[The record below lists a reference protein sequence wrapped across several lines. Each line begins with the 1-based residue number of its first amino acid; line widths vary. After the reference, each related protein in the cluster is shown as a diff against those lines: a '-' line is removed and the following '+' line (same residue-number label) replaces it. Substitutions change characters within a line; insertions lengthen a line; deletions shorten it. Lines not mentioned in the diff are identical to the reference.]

1 MVTGEQFA
9 KQAIDG
15 GYIGIPYSKLDC
27 QGFVER
33 VLADCGIRKPN
44 GTVYDWRGSNAM
56 YRNFQQW
63 RGSIKDAENAFGSL
77 PIGCLLYTRK
87 TDGGEKEKGYNDN
100 LGNFAHVG
108 IYLGEPHGVIHSTT
122 GGVQWGKYPDKR
134 WNYCSL
140 LSMLDYGCKNTDN
153 EISDDIIKQLDIIQS
168 AVNNI
173 ERMLKNL

>member
-63 RGSIKDAENAFGSL
+63 RGSIKDAETAFGAL

>member
-15 GYIGIPYSKLDC
+15 NYIGIPYSKLDC

-44 GTVYDWRGSNAM
+44 GTVYDWRGSNSM

-63 RGSIKDAENAFGSL
+63 RGSIKEAEQAFGSL

-140 LSMLDYGCKNTDN
+140 LSMLEYGCKNQDN

>member
-15 GYIGIPYSKLDC
+15 GYIGIPYEKLDC

-44 GTVYDWRGSNAM
+44 GTVYDWRGSNSM

-63 RGSIKDAENAFGSL
+63 RGSIKEAEAAFGAL

-87 TDGGEKEKGYNDN
+87 TDGGEKDKGYNDG
-100 LGNFAHVG
+100 LGNFSHVG

-140 LSMLDYGCKNTDN
+140 LAMLDYGCKKSDN
-153 EISDDIIKQLDIIQS
+153 VISDDIIKQLDIIQS

-173 ERMLKNL
+173 ERMLKSL

>member
-1 MVTGEQFA
+1 MITGEQFA

-15 GYIGIPYSKLDC
+15 NYIGIPYSKLDC

-63 RGSIKDAENAFGSL
+63 RGSIKDAEAAFGAL

-140 LSMLDYGCKNTDN
+140 LSMLDYGCKNSDN
-153 EISDDIIKQLDIIQS
+153 VISDDIIKQLDIIQS

>member
-15 GYIGIPYSKLDC
+15 GYIGIPYEKLDC

-44 GTVYDWRGSNAM
+44 GTVYNWRGANSM
-56 YRNFQQW
+56 YRNYQQW
-63 RGSIKDAENAFGSL
+63 RGSIKEAEAAFGAL

-87 TDGGEKEKGYNDN
+87 TDGGEKDLGYNDG
-100 LGNFAHVG
+100 LGNFKHVG

-140 LSMLDYGCKNTDN
+140 LSMLEYGCKNEDN
-153 EISDDIIKQLDIIQS
+153 QISDDIIKQLDIIQS

-173 ERMLKNL
+173 ERMLKTL

>member
-44 GTVYDWRGSNAM
+44 GTVYDWRGSNSM

-63 RGSIKDAENAFGSL
+63 RGSIKEAEAAFGAL

-87 TDGGEKEKGYNDN
+87 TDGGEKDKGYNDG

-140 LSMLDYGCKNTDN
+140 LAMLEYGCKNPDN
-153 EISDDIIKQLDIIQS
+153 EISDDIYKQIDIIQS
-168 AVNNI
+168 ALNNI

>member
-44 GTVYDWRGSNAM
+44 GTVYDWRGSNSM

-63 RGSIKDAENAFGSL
+63 RGSIKEAEAAFGAL

-87 TDGGEKEKGYNDN
+87 TDGGEKDKGYNDG
-100 LGNFAHVG
+100 LGNFSHVG

-140 LSMLDYGCKNTDN
+140 LSMLEYGCKNSDN
-153 EISDDIIKQLDIIQS
+153 VISDDIIKQLDIIQS
-168 AVNNI
+168 AVTNI

>member
-15 GYIGIPYSKLDC
+15 GYIGIPYEKLDC

-33 VLADCGIRKPN
+33 VLSDCGIRKPN
-44 GTVYDWRGSNAM
+44 GTVYDWRGSNSM

-63 RGSIKDAENAFGSL
+63 RGSIKDAEAAFGAL

-87 TDGGEKEKGYNDN
+87 TDGGEKDKGYNDG
-100 LGNFAHVG
+100 LGNFSHVG

-140 LSMLDYGCKNTDN
+140 LSMLEYGCKNTDN
-153 EISDDIIKQLDIIQS
+153 EISDDILKQLDIIQS
-168 AVNNI
+168 AATNI

>member
-15 GYIGIPYSKLDC
+15 GYIGIPYSTLDC

-33 VLADCGIRKPN
+33 VLSDCGIRKPN
-44 GTVYDWRGSNAM
+44 GTVYDWRGSNSM
-56 YRNFQQW
+56 YRNYQQW

-77 PIGCLLYTRK
+77 PVGCLVYTRK
-87 TDGGEKEKGYNDN
+87 TDGGEKEKGYNDG
-100 LGNFAHVG
+100 LGNFVHVG
-108 IYLGEPHGVIHSTT
+108 IYLGEPRGVIHSTT

-140 LSMLDYGCKNTDN
+140 LTMLDYGCKNEDN
-153 EISDDIIKQLDIIQS
+153 ETINDIYKQIDIIQS
-168 AVNNI
+168 ALNNI

>member
-44 GTVYDWRGSNAM
+44 GTVYDWRGSNSM

-63 RGSIKDAENAFGSL
+63 RGSIKEAEAAFGAL

-87 TDGGEKEKGYNDN
+87 TDGGEKDKGYNDG
-100 LGNFAHVG
+100 LGNFSHVG
-108 IYLGEPHGVIHSTT
+108 IYLGDPHGVIHSTT

-140 LSMLDYGCKNTDN
+140 LSMLEYGCKNQDN
-153 EISDDIIKQLDIIQS
+153 VISDDIIKQLDIIQS

-173 ERMLKNL
+173 ERMLTKL

>member
-15 GYIGIPYSKLDC
+15 DYIGIPYSKLDC

-44 GTVYDWRGSNAM
+44 GTVYDWRGSNSM

-63 RGSIKDAENAFGSL
+63 RGSIKDAEKAFGSL

-140 LSMLDYGCKNTDN
+140 LAMLDYGCKNSDN
-153 EISDDIIKQLDIIQS
+153 VISDDIIKQLDIIQS

-173 ERMLKNL
+173 ERMLKSL

>member
-15 GYIGIPYSKLDC
+15 NYIGIPYSEIDC
-27 QGFVER
+27 QGLIEK
-33 VLADCGIRKPN
+33 VLYDCGIRKPN
-44 GTVYDWRGSNAM
+44 GTVYNWRGSNSM

-63 RGSIKDAENAFGSL
+63 RGSIKDAENAFGTL

-140 LSMLDYGCKNTDN
+140 LSMLDYGCKNSDN
-153 EISDDIIKQLDIIQS
+153 VISDDIIKQLDIIQS

-173 ERMLKNL
+173 ERMLTKL

>member
-15 GYIGIPYSKLDC
+15 GYIGIPYSTLDC

-44 GTVYDWRGSNAM
+44 GTVYDWRGSNSM
-56 YRNFQQW
+56 YRNYQQW
-63 RGSIKDAENAFGSL
+63 HGSIKDAENAFGSL
-77 PIGCLLYTRK
+77 PIGCLVYTRK
-87 TDGGEKEKGYNDN
+87 TDGGEKEKGYNDG
-100 LGNFAHVG
+100 LGNFVHVG
-108 IYLGEPHGVIHSTT
+108 IYLGEPRGVIHSTA

-140 LSMLDYGCKNTDN
+140 LAMLDYGCKNEDN
-153 EISDDIIKQLDIIQS
+153 ETINDIYKQIDIIQS
-168 AVNNI
+168 ALNNI

>member
-15 GYIGIPYSKLDC
+15 GYIGIPYSKLDF

-44 GTVYDWRGSNAM
+44 GTVYDWRGSNSM

-63 RGSIKDAENAFGSL
+63 RGSIKEAEAAFGAL

-87 TDGGEKEKGYNDN
+87 TDGGEKDKGYNDG
-100 LGNFAHVG
+100 LGNFSHVG

-140 LSMLDYGCKNTDN
+140 LSMLEYGCKNSDN
-153 EISDDIIKQLDIIQS
+153 VISDDIIKQLDIIQS
-168 AVNNI
+168 AVTNI

>member
-44 GTVYDWRGSNAM
+44 GTVYDWRGSNSM

-63 RGSIKDAENAFGSL
+63 RGSIKEAEAAFGAL

-87 TDGGEKEKGYNDN
+87 TDGGEKDKGYNDG
-100 LGNFAHVG
+100 LGNFSHVG
-108 IYLGEPHGVIHSTT
+108 IYLGDPHGVIHSTT

-140 LSMLDYGCKNTDN
+140 LSMLEYCCKNQDN
-153 EISDDIIKQLDIIQS
+153 VISDDIIKQLDIIQS

-173 ERMLKNL
+173 ERMLTKL

>member
-63 RGSIKDAENAFGSL
+63 RGSIKEAEQAFGAL

-140 LSMLDYGCKNTDN
+140 LAMLDYGCKNSDN
-153 EISDDIIKQLDIIQS
+153 VISDDIIKQLDIIQS

-173 ERMLKNL
+173 ERMLKSL

>member
-44 GTVYDWRGSNAM
+44 GTVYDWRGSNSM

-63 RGSIKDAENAFGSL
+63 RGSIKDAEAAFGAL

-87 TDGGEKEKGYNDN
+87 TDGGEKDKGYNDG
-100 LGNFAHVG
+100 LGNFSHVG
-108 IYLGEPHGVIHSTT
+108 IYLGDPHGVIHSTT

-140 LSMLDYGCKNTDN
+140 LSMLEYGCKNQDN
-153 EISDDIIKQLDIIQS
+153 VISDDIIKQLDIIQS

-173 ERMLKNL
+173 ERMLTKL

>member
-15 GYIGIPYSKLDC
+15 GYIGIPYEKLDC

-44 GTVYDWRGSNAM
+44 GTVYDWRGSNSM

-63 RGSIKDAENAFGSL
+63 RGSIKEAEAAFGSL

-87 TDGGEKEKGYNDN
+87 TDGGEKDKGYNDG
-100 LGNFAHVG
+100 LGNFSHVG

-140 LSMLDYGCKNTDN
+140 LAMLDYGCKNSDN
-153 EISDDIIKQLDIIQS
+153 VISDDIIKQLDIIQS

>member
-44 GTVYDWRGSNAM
+44 GTVYDWRGSNSM

-63 RGSIKDAENAFGSL
+63 RGSIKECESTFGSL

-140 LSMLDYGCKNTDN
+140 LAMLEYGCKNSDN
-153 EISDDIIKQLDIIQS
+153 VISDDIIKQLDIIQS

>member
-9 KQAIDG
+9 KQAVDG

-44 GTVYDWRGSNAM
+44 GTVYDWRGSNSM

-63 RGSIKDAENAFGSL
+63 RGSIKEAEAAFGAL

-87 TDGGEKEKGYNDN
+87 TCAAT
-100 LGNFAHVG
+100 F
-108 IYLGEPHGVIHSTT
+108 PFRST
-122 GGVQWGKYPDKR
+122 GQICLHISVYQ
-134 WNYCSL
+134 NI
-140 LSMLDYGCKNTDN
+140 LSIRL
-153 EISDDIIKQLDIIQS
+153 QS
-168 AVNNI
+168 T
-173 ERMLKNL
+173 

>member
-1 MVTGEQFA
+1 MVTGEEFA

-15 GYIGIPYSKLDC
+15 GYIGIPYKKLDC

-44 GTVYDWRGSNAM
+44 GTVYDWRGSNSM

-63 RGSIKDAENAFGSL
+63 RGSIKDAEAAFGAL

-87 TDGGEKEKGYNDN
+87 TDGGEKDKGYNDG
-100 LGNFAHVG
+100 LGNFSHVG

-140 LSMLDYGCKNTDN
+140 LSMLEYGCKNSDN
-153 EISDDIIKQLDIIQS
+153 VISDDIYKQLDIIQS
-168 AVNNI
+168 ALNNI